1 MVRLTMR
8 LLAMAKKNMQA
19 QMEYYSK
26 FSPSPL
32 SIKQFMD
39 FGQSKHVDSA
49 KSFLFL
55 RQELPVRIANI
66 MKEINLLPEKL
77 LQMPSVRMVQG
88 WYQQTFEELLEYV
101 EKSEEDETTLSHY
114 INQLTTI
121 RNRHVNVVET
131 MAQGILE
138 MRESYKVDQ
147 HEENN
152 VQYFLDRFYI
162 SRISIRMLI
171 NQHTL
176 MFGHTPKT
184 HPLHVGSID
193 PSCDIVA
200 VIRDAYDSA
209 KYLCDQYYLASPN
222 IDVRWIDTRDGSDS
236 IRMVYVPSH
245 LYHIMFE
252 LLKNAMRAVMEHKGP
267 SASEYPPIG
276 ILVTKGKEDVTIKVS
291 DEGGGIPKS
300 EIDLLFNYM
309 YSTAPTPPKPGVST
323 IPPLAGYG
331 YGLPLS
337 RLYAKYFHGDLTL
350 SSMDGYGTDA
360 VVYLK
365 VLSSEAAELLPI
377 YNSAVSRYY
386 KTPTPASDWST
397 PGYFIRN
404 YTTKR
409 YGK

>member
-1 MVRLTMR
+1 MVRATVR
-8 LLAMAKKNMQA
+8 LFALAKSSMQA

-32 SIKQFMD
+32 SIKQFID
-39 FGQSKHVDSA
+39 FGQSQSSDAA
-49 KSFLFL
+49 KSYVFL

-77 LQMPSVRMVQG
+77 LQMPSVRTVQG
-88 WYQQTFEELLEYV
+88 WYQQTFTDLLDYTDL
-101 EKSEEDETTLSHY
+101 SEEDKSQISSFTD
-114 INQLTTI
+114 QLVTI
-121 RNRHVNVVET
+121 RNRHMNVVET
-131 MAQGILE
+131 MAQGVLE

-152 VQYFLDRFYI
+152 IQYFLDRFYI
-162 SRISIRMLI
+162 SRIGIRMLI

-176 MFGHTPKT
+176 MFGRSPKT
-184 HPLHVGSID
+184 HPLHIGSID
-193 PSCDIVA
+193 PRCDVVA
-200 VIRDAYDSA
+200 VIRDAYESA
-209 KYLCDQYYLASPN
+209 RFLCDQYYLAAPD
-222 IDVRWIDTRDGSDS
+222 IDMRWIDARDKSDN
-236 IRMVYVPSH
+236 ITMVYVPSH

-252 LLKNAMRAVMEHKGP
+252 LLKNAMRAVMEHRGT
-267 SASEYPPIG
+267 SASEYPAIR
-276 ILVTKGKEDVTIKVS
+276 ILVTKGKEDVTIKVT

-300 EIDLLFNYM
+300 EIDKLFNYM

-331 YGLPLS
+331 YGLPIS

-365 VLSSEAAELLPI
+365 VLSSEASELLPI

-404 YTTKR
+404 YTTRR

>member
-1 MVRLTMR
+1 MVRLTVR

-39 FGQSKHVDSA
+39 FGQSKDVDSA
-49 KSFLFL
+49 KSFVFL

-101 EKSEEDETTLSHY
+101 EKTEEEDPVLLRY

-176 MFGHTPKT
+176 MFGQIPTT
-184 HPLHVGSID
+184 HPLLVGSID

-209 KYLCDQYYLASPN
+209 KYLCDQYYLASPD
-222 IDVRWIDTRDGSDS
+222 IDVRWIDARDGSDS

-267 SASEYPPIG
+267 SASEFPPIG

-309 YSTAPTPPKPGVST
+309 YSTAPAPPKPGVSI

-331 YGLPLS
+331 YGLPIS

-365 VLSSEAAELLPI
+365 VLSSEASELLPI